1 MLQNSDFSLDLQ
13 LPEVQGSDIG
23 FTLLSVKSRQSDLV
37 LLLGVLYIA
46 FIDQDTRMKQKYY
59 HT

>member
-13 LPEVQGSDIG
+13 FPEVQGSDIG

-46 FIDQDTRMKQKYY
+46 FIDQDTRMK
-59 HT
+59 